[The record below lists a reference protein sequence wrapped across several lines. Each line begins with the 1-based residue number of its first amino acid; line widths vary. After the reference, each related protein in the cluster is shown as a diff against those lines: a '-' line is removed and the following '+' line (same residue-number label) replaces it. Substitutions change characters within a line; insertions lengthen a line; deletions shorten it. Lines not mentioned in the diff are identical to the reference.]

1 VERQWSSK
9 YACKFDTVPLRSSTW
24 NLVCLQYQVVFEASK
39 LPLQRAA
46 KGGGKCMTDASP
58 DEAGPAQAPLLDRGA
73 NLLSW

>member
-1 VERQWSSK
+1 M
-9 YACKFDTVPLRSSTW
+9 
-24 NLVCLQYQVVFEASK
+24 CLQYQVVFEASK

-73 NLLSW
+73 TYSAGRNLCSAAQSDRSRKTL